1 MINLWKYQEAK
12 KVKLT
17 DVDDEVFVGMVL
29 DVTDSS
35 EYADEEIEEDG
46 ITLDIDGRHVEF
58 MQSEVKEI
66 EIIE

>member
-12 KVKLT
+12 KIKLT
-17 DVDDEVFVGMVL
+17 DVDDEVFVGTVL

-35 EYADEEIEEDG
+35 EYADEEIDEDG
-46 ITLDIDGRHVEF
+46 ITIDIDGRHIEF

-66 EIIE
+66 EILE